1 MAKKK
6 ATPKKKTPPTRKI
19 YRSAVTGRTVTKQYA
34 EAHPKTTERETVPV
48 RKPKKTKA

>member
-6 ATPKKKTPPTRKI
+6 AAPKKKTPPTRKI
-19 YRSAVTGRTVTKQYA
+19 HRSAITGRTVTKEYA

-48 RKPKKTKA
+48 RKPKKKKA